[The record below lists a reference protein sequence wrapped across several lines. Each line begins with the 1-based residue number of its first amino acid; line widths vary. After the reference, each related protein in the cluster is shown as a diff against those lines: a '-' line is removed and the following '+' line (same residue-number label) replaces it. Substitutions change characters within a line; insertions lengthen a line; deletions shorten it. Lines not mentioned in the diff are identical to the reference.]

1 MKKTIILIL
10 FNFLFLNLTSQV
22 SGNYKNLSLEKLYV
36 HQNATMLFVG
46 EYLFYKVY
54 CLEANTNK
62 ASESSKIAYVLLIDK
77 NKNIVSKQKIELKNS
92 FGQGEFFIPATLKS
106 GNYKLIAYTQWMQ
119 NNNDVNYYESNLNI
133 INPYLGNQGDVV
145 KNIKIA
151 NEKKADNSLID
162 KDKNFTDHRKFKLST
177 NKEYYSKREKVEVQ
191 LLNTKD
197 KYGFGNYSVSVK
209 KLESYNQL
217 KNYSAREFYSDNFN
231 KKITK
236 KKYSKEHIPEIGGTL
251 ISGNVSIKNSNG
263 IASNILVTVSIPGEE
278 LFMEIVLT
286 DKNGDFLFFINEY
299 FDGNKAIIQVV
310 NKNRDDYLV
319 AINKPKIIDLD
330 KATFSP
336 FKLTPDMEDDILRR
350 SIHNQIE
357 NSYFSVKPDSIVESF
372 QKKYFYNQEFSL
384 VYKLEDYKKFDNINE
399 VFIEVVDPVFKE
411 NIDSE
416 IYFHIKFREDNFD
429 EDLIPLVL
437 MDGIMIQDYESLLK
451 FNANKVDRI
460 IVLKKRV
467 HFRNKSYAGVI
478 AIETINKDFEGD
490 FNSSIVT
497 KIDIEKPLAIKQY
510 FNQNYEGL
518 NKENLNRIPD
528 YRNQLFWLP
537 RLELKSSVSNFS
549 FFTSDV
555 VGFFEINLEGFTN
568 IGEAI
573 SLKKIIEVKN

>member
-10 FNFLFLNLTSQV
+10 FNFLYLNLTSQV

-46 EYLFYKVY
+46 EYLFYKIY

-77 NKNIVSKQKIELKNS
+77 NKNIVSKQKIELKNR

-119 NNNDVNYYESNLNI
+119 NNNDFNYYESNLNI

-151 NEKKADNSLID
+151 NEKKADNSLIE
-162 KDKNFTDHRKFKLST
+162 KDKNFTEHRKFKLST
-177 NKEYYSKREKVEVQ
+177 NKEYYNKREKVEVQ
-191 LLNTKD
+191 LLNAKD

-209 KLESYNQL
+209 KLDSYNHL

-236 KKYSKEHIPEIGGTL
+236 KKYIKEHIPEIGGTL
-251 ISGNVSIKNSNG
+251 ISGNISVKNSTR

-286 DKNGDFLFFINEY
+286 DKKGDFLFFINED

-330 KATFSP
+330 KVTFNP
-336 FKLTPDMEDDILRR
+336 FKLTPDMEEDILRR

-372 QKKYFYNQEFSL
+372 QKQYFYNQESSL
-384 VYKLEDYKKFDNINE
+384 VYKLEDYKKFENINE

-411 NIDSE
+411 KIDSK
-416 IYFHIKFREDNFD
+416 IYFHIKFREDNFA

-437 MDGIMIQDYESLLK
+437 MDGIMVQDYESLLK
-451 FNANKVDRI
+451 FNANRVDRI

-490 FNSSIVT
+490 FNSSLVT
-497 KIDIEKPLAIKQY
+497 KTDIEKPLANKQY